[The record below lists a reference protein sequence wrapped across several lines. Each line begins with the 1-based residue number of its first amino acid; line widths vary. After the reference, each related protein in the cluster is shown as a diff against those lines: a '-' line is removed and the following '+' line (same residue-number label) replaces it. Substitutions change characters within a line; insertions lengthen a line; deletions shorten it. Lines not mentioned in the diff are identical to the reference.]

1 MQHSHMEEP
10 PEGFLK
16 TLWTWIMYLDA
27 VRLIKDQKN
36 ELQIKAHF
44 VTVTFWRL
52 WKISQHSS

>member
-1 MQHSHMEEP
+1 MEEP
-10 PEGFLK
+10 PERFLK

-44 VTVTFWRL
+44 VMVTFWRL
-52 WKISQHSS
+52 WKISQHGS